1 MAVRKIYAWRD
12 TFRRLLVAFTVLIFP
27 GGRYLFRVLAQV
39 NGHLSPQEAVF
50 LFWLACKVPG
60 KGEVVEIGS
69 FCGRST
75 LCLAAGLHRRGEGR
89 LFTIDPHVYGSEQG
103 LLENL
108 KLFGACDR
116 VEVVVGP
123 SVSVAL
129 SWKKPVRMLFVDGN
143 HELGNVVA
151 DVLAW
156 GPHMEP
162 GGFIVLH
169 DSTSL
174 SGLPGP
180 KKAAKWLYSEKST
193 YECAGT
199 IGTISWF
206 RLKGAA
212 SPWLPPQYGKS
223 LIDRFLAVRKEWRKS
238 PDV

>member
-1 MAVRKIYAWRD
+1 
-12 TFRRLLVAFTVLIFP
+12 
-27 GGRYLFRVLAQV
+27 
-39 NGHLSPQEAVF
+39 
-50 LFWLACKVPG
+50 
-60 KGEVVEIGS
+60 
-69 FCGRST
+69 
-75 LCLAAGLHRRGEGR
+75 
-89 LFTIDPHVYGSEQG
+89 
-103 LLENL
+103 
-108 KLFGACDR
+108 
-116 VEVVVGP
+116 
-123 SVSVAL
+123 
-129 SWKKPVRMLFVDGN
+129 MLFVDGN

-156 GPHMEP
+156 GPHIEP

-180 KKAAKWLYSEKST
+180 KKAARWLYSEKST

-199 IGTISWF
+199 IGSISWF

-223 LIDRFLAVRKEWRKS
+223 LIDRFLAIKKEWRKS

>member
-1 MAVRKIYAWRD
+1 MQKIYAWKD
-12 TFRRLLVAFTVLIFP
+12 TFRRLLAAFTALFFP
-27 GGRYLFRVLAQV
+27 GGHCLFRVLAQV
-39 NGHLSPQEAVF
+39 KGHLYPHEAVF

-60 KGEVVEIGS
+60 RGEVVEIGS
-69 FCGRST
+69 FCGRSA

-116 VEVVVGP
+116 VEVIVGP

-129 SWKKPVRMLFVDGN
+129 AWNKPVRMLFVDGN

-156 GPHMEP
+156 GPHIEP

-180 KKAAKWLYSEKST
+180 KKAARWLYSEKST

-199 IGTISWF
+199 IGSISWF

-212 SPWLPPQYGKS
+212 SPWFPPQYGKS
-223 LIDRFLAVRKEWRKS
+223 LIDRFLAIKKEWRKS